1 MSRMTKKQREEL
13 RKKEI
18 ERKRENLKRT
28 YKAYLL
34 YHRYKNI
41 TWIAE
46 NDIRRKSAKIIVN
59 NYYFTVF
66 RGIEHR
72 CKEKPTGYKIWC
84 NTIASFGDDEY
95 WVLSKPQ
102 CIQGSSIETCPFCGA
117 DLKHR
122 KGSVVLIKTKRSE
135 EDWQRA
141 FDYSW

>member
-28 YKAYLL
+28 YNAYLL

-59 NYYFTVF
+59 NYFSQCLV
-66 RGIEHR
+66 E
-72 CKEKPTGYKIWC
+72 
-84 NTIASFGDDEY
+84 
-95 WVLSKPQ
+95 LSIVVKKSQ
-102 CIQGSSIETCPFCGA
+102 RDIKYGA
-117 DLKHR
+117 IR
-122 KGSVVLIKTKRSE
+122 
-135 EDWQRA
+135 
-141 FDYSW
+141 

>member
-13 RKKEI
+13 RRKEI
-18 ERKRENLKRT
+18 ERKRGNLKMT

-41 TWIAE
+41 TVIAE

-59 NYYFTVF
+59 NYYCTVF
-66 RGIEHR
+66 SGIEHR

-84 NTIASFGDDEY
+84 NTIASFEDNEY
-95 WVLSKPQ
+95 WVLQEPQ
-102 CIQGSSIETCPFCGA
+102 CVTGHFIEKCPFCGA
-117 DLKHR
+117 DLKHQ
-122 KGSVVLIKTKRSE
+122 KGSVVLIKTRKSE

-141 FDYSW
+141 FDRSV